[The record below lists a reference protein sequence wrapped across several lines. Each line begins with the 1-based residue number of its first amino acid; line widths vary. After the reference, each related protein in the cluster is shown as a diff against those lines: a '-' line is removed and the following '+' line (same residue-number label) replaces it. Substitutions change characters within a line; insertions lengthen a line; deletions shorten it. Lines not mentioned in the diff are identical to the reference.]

1 MSNDS
6 TPDRHLGFAAVAEL
20 LRRPAGNVAELA
32 ARLQERPRVVAAALR
47 GPSIAPLVERRGGE
61 LRARMGATSATLPDR
76 TRAELAGT
84 PWGSRRPRLTVAL
97 YHRVST
103 VDQNPAAASAELR
116 AAARRRGLRVVLDVR
131 ETGSGAAN
139 DRPGLV
145 RVLDAAR
152 RGLVDVVMVWKLD
165 RFGRSAF
172 DVLGNV
178 RQLEAAGV
186 VFVCTSQGIEIQ
198 PGGDPVSRLML
209 TVLGAVAEFERDL
222 IRERTRAGLAAAR
235 RAGRR
240 IGRPPAAR
248 PEHAEVARLRKRG
261 MAWPAIAELLGCSE
275 WSARVTA
282 GAVGAVKKGGQK
294 RRSDSR
300 RERAAGAR
308 L

>member
-1 MSNDS
+1 MTTRGRGGS
-6 TPDRHLGFAAVAEL
+6 DRHLGAAAVAEL
-20 LRRPAGNVAELA
+20 LRRPAANVGELA
-32 ARLQERPRVVAAALR
+32 ARLQEPPRAVAAALR
-47 GPSIAPLVERRGGE
+47 GPSIAPLVERRRGE
-61 LRARMGATSATLPDR
+61 LRAKAGATSATLPDR
-76 TRAELAGT
+76 RRAALAGA
-84 PWGSRRPRLTVAL
+84 PWSSTGAPARTVVL

-103 VDQNPAAASAELR
+103 VDQNPELASLELR
-116 AAARRRGLRVVLDVR
+116 AAARRRGLRVVAEVW

-145 RVLDAAR
+145 KVLDLVR
-152 RGLVDVVMVWKLD
+152 GGLVDVVMVWKLD

-222 IRERTRAGLAAAR
+222 IRDRTRAGLAAAR

-240 IGRPPAAR
+240 IGRPPAPR
-248 PEHAEVARLRKRG
+248 PAAAEVARLRKRG
-261 MAWPAIAELLGCSE
+261 VAWAAIAELLDCSA
-275 WSARVTA
+275 WSARVA
-282 GAVGAVKKGGQK
+282 AGAVKKGGQK
-294 RRSDSR
+294 REVADR
-300 RERAAGAR
+300 REHPRRAG

>member
-1 MSNDS
+1 MRGRGGS
-6 TPDRHLGFAAVAEL
+6 DRHLGAAAVAEL
-20 LRRPAGNVAELA
+20 LRRPAANVGELA
-32 ARLQERPRVVAAALR
+32 ARLQEPPRAVAAALR
-47 GPSIAPLVERRGGE
+47 GPSIAPLVERRRGE
-61 LRARMGATSATLPDR
+61 LRAKAGATSATLPDR
-76 TRAELAGT
+76 RRAALAGS
-84 PWGSRRPRLTVAL
+84 PWSSTGAPARTVVL

-103 VDQNPAAASAELR
+103 VDQNPELAALELR
-116 AAARRRGLRVVLDVR
+116 AAARRRGLRVVAEVW

-145 RVLDAAR
+145 KVLDLVR
-152 RGLVDVVMVWKLD
+152 GGLVDVVMVWKLD

-178 RQLEAAGV
+178 RQLEAARV

-222 IRERTRAGLAAAR
+222 IRDRTRAGLAAAR

-248 PEHAEVARLRKRG
+248 PAAVEVERLRKRG
-261 MAWPAIAELLGCSE
+261 LAWPAIAALLGCST
-275 WSARVTA
+275 WAARVSA
-282 GAVGAVKKGGQK
+282 GAVKKGAPK
-294 RRSDSR
+294 RGVVDR
-300 RERAAGAR
+300 RERAPRAG

>member
-1 MSNDS
+1 MTLDRGG
-6 TPDRHLGFAAVAEL
+6 PDRHLGAAAVAEL
-20 LRRPAGNVAELA
+20 LRRPAANIGELA
-32 ARLQERPRVVAAALR
+32 ARLQEPPRAVAAALR
-47 GPSIAPLVERRGGE
+47 GPSFAPLVERRRGE
-61 LRARMGATSATLPDR
+61 LRAKAGATSATLPGR
-76 TRAELAGT
+76 QRAALAGA
-84 PWGSRRPRLTVAL
+84 PWSSTRPPARRVVL

-103 VDQNPAAASAELR
+103 VDQNPELAALELR
-116 AAARRRGLRVVLDVR
+116 AAARRRGLRVVAEVW

-145 RVLDAAR
+145 KVLDLVR
-152 RGLVDVVMVWKLD
+152 GGLVDVVMVWKLD

-186 VFVCTSQGIEIQ
+186 VFACTSQGIEIQ
-198 PGGDPVSRLML
+198 PDGDPVSRLML

-222 IRERTRAGLAAAR
+222 IRDRTRAGLAAAR

-248 PEHAEVARLRKRG
+248 PDRAAVERLRKRG
-261 MAWPAIAELLGCSE
+261 TAWAAIAELLDCSE
-275 WSARVTA
+275 WSARVT
-282 GAVGAVKKGGQK
+282 VGAVKKGVPK
-294 RRSDSR
+294 REAADR
-300 RERAAGAR
+300 RQRAGRGR